1 MEKILSR
8 EQLNKLDKE
17 ALIDI
22 TLDLSNKIG
31 EMSEQI
37 AKLNGKI
44 ELLIEQLA
52 IANTKAFSTKS
63 EAHLVDIDEN
73 QLYMFNEFEAVL
85 EGQIPKEPSI
95 EEVVV

>member
-22 TLDLSNKIG
+22 TLDLSNKVG

-52 IANTKAFSTKS
+52 IVM
-63 EAHLVDIDEN
+63 VD
-73 QLYMFNEFEAVL
+73 
-85 EGQIPKEPSI
+85 
-95 EEVVV
+95 